1 MKYSLKKFTIK
12 QQEKLDHDLILEYP
26 SKPNYKYPTY
36 RYSCKPDISM
46 KLIENYEHLEEA
58 MLEWKRKRALNNHS
72 VRLSRK
78 KHNSLIHCEHCHKLI
93 LHSKQNKLPSL
104 FTCHDIHQLCE
115 SKPLVEMNFDDIHE
129 ECIDCLVELHNQE
142 YIDLIITPVD
152 KFDKFENFVNF

>member
-58 MLEWKRKRALNNHS
+58 MLEWTRKKALNN
-72 VRLSRK
+72 
-78 KHNSLIHCEHCHKLI
+78 
-93 LHSKQNKLPSL
+93 
-104 FTCHDIHQLCE
+104 
-115 SKPLVEMNFDDIHE
+115 
-129 ECIDCLVELHNQE
+129 
-142 YIDLIITPVD
+142 
-152 KFDKFENFVNF
+152 